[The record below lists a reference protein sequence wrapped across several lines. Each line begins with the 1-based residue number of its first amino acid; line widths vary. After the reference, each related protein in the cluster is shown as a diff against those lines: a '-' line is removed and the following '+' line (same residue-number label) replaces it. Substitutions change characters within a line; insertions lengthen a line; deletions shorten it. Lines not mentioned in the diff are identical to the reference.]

1 MEVFDLLK
9 QRLVVGIAGA
19 IFMIAVLFSD
29 VRVISFILGIMTVIG
44 LSEIYN
50 ATGMIKKHRKL
61 CMISYVYMFITYI
74 IISFVPSSGI
84 GLAFFV
90 VGYALFLLIYMVFN
104 HEECSFDDMASLLF
118 QTLYVSALFAHI
130 ILVRKLTYGN
140 YLIWFIFITAWL
152 SDTAA
157 YAVGMRYGRNKLIPE
172 ISPKKTVEGALG
184 GLVGCILFNLI
195 YGAVC
200 SIAFD
205 LSVNFFSLIVMSAIA
220 GVMSQLGDLSAS
232 CIKREYN
239 LKDYSNL
246 LPGHGGILDRFDSV
260 LFVAPIIYY
269 FVVIFPVIA

>member
-1 MEVFDLLK
+1 MFDLLK
-9 QRLVVGIAGA
+9 QRLIVGIAGA

-29 VRVISFILGIMTVIG
+29 VRIISLILGIMTVIG

-50 ATGMIKKHRKL
+50 ATGMLKKQNKL
-61 CMISYVYMFITYI
+61 CLISYVYSFLTYI
-74 IISFVPSSGI
+74 IISFVSAPGI
-84 GLAFFV
+84 VLALSAV
-90 VGYALFLLIYMVFN
+90 IYALFLLVYMIFN
-104 HEECSFDDMASLLF
+104 HDKISFDETASLLF
-118 QTLYVSALFAHI
+118 QTLYVSVLFAHI

-140 YLIWFIFITAWL
+140 YFIWFIFITAWL

-157 YAVGMRYGRNKLIPE
+157 YAVGLRYGRI
-172 ISPKKTVEGALG
+172 
-184 GLVGCILFNLI
+184 NLI

-205 LSVNFFSLIVMSAIA
+205 ISFNFFALIMMSVFA
-220 GVMSQLGDLSAS
+220 GIMSQLGDLSAS

-239 LKDYSNL
+239 LKDYSNM

-260 LFVAPIIYY
+260 LFVAPTIYY